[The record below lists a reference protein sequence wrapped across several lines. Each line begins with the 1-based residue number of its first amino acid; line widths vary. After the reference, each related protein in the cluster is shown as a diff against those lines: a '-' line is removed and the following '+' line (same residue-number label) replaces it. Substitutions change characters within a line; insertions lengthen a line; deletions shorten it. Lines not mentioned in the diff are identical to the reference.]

1 MTTPNAG
8 GKRSQVFGR
17 GSPRFPQLWWC
28 VEGMLA
34 AGIAALVTLVSYSAL
49 AELTVVLGLL
59 SSTGIAFLVILVW
72 ISAWGTI
79 ATTRMHVRGRQTA

>member
-1 MTTPNAG
+1 MTTPNAEG
-8 GKRSQVFGR
+8 RRGQVFGR

-34 AGIAALVTLVSYSAL
+34 AGIAALVTLVSYSLL
-49 AELTVVLGLL
+49 AELTVALGLL
-59 SSTGIAFLVILVW
+59 SSTGIAFLVILLW
-72 ISAWGTI
+72 ISIWGTI